1 MATKLKPERP
11 DPARPGVMLPAQE
24 VVRDVHGYL
33 VRVTRQG
40 LYIRKAGTRLEV
52 GPFDFGVM
60 YQDGVQRANGL
71 APMKPRKPL
80 RKGSVAVSRGLLQ
93 TERGR

>member
-24 VVRDVHGYL
+24 VIRDVHGYL
-33 VRVTRQG
+33 VRVTRMG
-40 LYIRKAGTRLEV
+40 LYIRKAGTRLEI
-52 GPFDFGVM
+52 GPFDFGVL
-60 YQDGVQRANGL
+60 YQDGVQRAAGL

-80 RKGSVAVSRGLLQ
+80 RKGSVTVSRGLLQ